1 MTIQE
6 ATNKMIKAFDNITSE
21 ENKHKR
27 FDNFL
32 GFMLCMYYGGKD
44 RQTQT
49 IFPKEEEIFA
59 CCNNVLNAEDSD
71 KYKAVVDILLEAC
84 EQLPYADILGEFY
97 QAKISNGD
105 HEQYFSPDE
114 ACNVMAK
121 ISIDAE
127 TIIKHKENYI
137 INDDCCGAGRTLL
150 AGVQRVVE
158 LQEQTKVTAQD
169 VMCVGKDLDD
179 RCVRMTLLNM
189 CLFGLKGYVTC
200 GDTLMNT
207 AKYRIFVDYTYP
219 KEKGKG
225 VPLWFMGKMSQWWQ
239 IPAESEVVK
248 IDKTATEPQQTIK
261 AVPVEQPQTEPEK
274 EPELFTVTIDLSKAT
289 FLTMF

>member
-1 MTIQE
+1 MILQE
-6 ATNKMIKAFDNITSE
+6 VNKMIRAFDSITSE

-27 FDNFL
+27 FDNLL

-59 CCNNVLNAEDSD
+59 CCNNVLNSEDAD
-71 KYKAVVDILLEAC
+71 KYKDVADILSEAC
-84 EQLPYADILGEFY
+84 EQLPYTDILGEFY

-105 HEQYFSPDE
+105 HAQYFTPD
-114 ACNVMAK
+114 AVCNIMAK
-121 ISIDAE
+121 MSIDAE
-127 TIIKHKENYI
+127 TIIKHNGNFI

-150 AGVQRVVE
+150 AGVRRVVE

-169 VMCVGKDLDD
+169 IMCVGKDLDD

-239 IPAESEVVK
+239 IPSESEVVK
-248 IDKTATEPQQTIK
+248 IDKTTTEPQQTIK

-274 EPELFTVTIDLSKAT
+274 AQAPITIDLTQEKQ
-289 FLTMF
+289 LTLF

>member
-1 MTIQE
+1 MILQE
-6 ATNKMIKAFDNITSE
+6 VNKMIRAFDSITSE

-27 FDNFL
+27 FDNLL

-59 CCNNVLNAEDSD
+59 CCNNVLNSEDAD
-71 KYKAVVDILLEAC
+71 KYKDVADILSEAC
-84 EQLPYADILGEFY
+84 EQLPYTDILGEFY

-105 HEQYFSPDE
+105 HEQYFTPD
-114 ACNVMAK
+114 AVCNVMAK
-121 ISIDAE
+121 MSIDAE
-127 TIIKHKENYI
+127 TIIKHNGNFI

-150 AGVQRVVE
+150 AGVRRVVE

-169 VMCVGKDLDD
+169 IMCVGKDLDD

-239 IPAESEVVK
+239 IPSESEVVK
-248 IDKTATEPQQTIK
+248 IDKTTTEPQQTIK
-261 AVPVEQPQTEPEK
+261 AVPVKQPQTEPEK
-274 EPELFTVTIDLSKAT
+274 AQAPITIDLTQEKQ
-289 FLTMF
+289 LTLF

>member
-1 MTIQE
+1 MILQE
-6 ATNKMIKAFDNITSE
+6 VNKMIRAFDSITSE

-27 FDNFL
+27 FDNLL

-49 IFPKEEEIFA
+49 IFPKEGEIFA
-59 CCNNVLNAEDSD
+59 CCNNVLNSEDAD
-71 KYKAVVDILLEAC
+71 KYKDVADILSEAC
-84 EQLPYADILGEFY
+84 EQLPYTDILGEFY

-105 HEQYFSPDE
+105 HAQYFTPD
-114 ACNVMAK
+114 AVCNIMAK
-121 ISIDAE
+121 MSIDAE
-127 TIIKHKENYI
+127 TIIKHNGNFI

-150 AGVQRVVE
+150 AGVRRVVE

-169 VMCVGKDLDD
+169 IMCVGKDLDD

-239 IPAESEVVK
+239 IPSESEVVK
-248 IDKTATEPQQTIK
+248 IDKTTTEPQQTIK

-274 EPELFTVTIDLSKAT
+274 AQAPITIDLTQEKQ
-289 FLTMF
+289 LTLF